1 MESVILSPLEY
12 QIDRPSLLAGLHLKE
27 GSGAAATVE
36 GLIREAQAIAHPRA
50 IYRMAFIESRGDRH
64 VVAEGLRFESR
75 VLTVNLDKV
84 HRFFAFV
91 VTSGRELDAWANAK
105 TDPLNRFFA
114 DAINQAVVIS
124 ARPFLDRHLQECY
137 GIEKLARMS
146 PGSLRDWPLEEQ
158 RVLFKLLGDTRT
170 TIGVELTESL
180 VMAPIKSVS
189 GIAFA
194 NAENFSNC
202 RLCPREGCPGR
213 AVPFDPEQYDRKY
226 RVPLQTSQLGPS

>member
-27 GSGAAATVE
+27 GSGTAAMVE
-36 GLIREAQAIAHPRA
+36 GLIQEAKAIAHPRA

-75 VLTVNLDKV
+75 VLTVNLDKL

-91 VTSGRELDAWANAK
+91 VTSGGELDAWANAQ
-105 TDPLNRFFA
+105 TDLLKRFFA
-114 DAINQAVVIS
+114 DAINQAVLVS

-146 PGSLRDWPLEEQ
+146 PGSLSDWPLEEQ
-158 RVLFKLLGDTRT
+158 RVLFHLLGDARKA
-170 TIGVELTESL
+170 IGVELTASL
-180 VMAPIKSVS
+180 LMVPIKSVS
-189 GIAFA
+189 GIAF
-194 NAENFSNC
+194 ETEEGFSNC
-202 RLCPREGCPGR
+202 RLCPRKGCPGR
-213 AVPFDPEQYDRKY
+213 AVSYDPEQYDRKY
-226 RVPLQTSQLGPS
+226 RGPLQTSR